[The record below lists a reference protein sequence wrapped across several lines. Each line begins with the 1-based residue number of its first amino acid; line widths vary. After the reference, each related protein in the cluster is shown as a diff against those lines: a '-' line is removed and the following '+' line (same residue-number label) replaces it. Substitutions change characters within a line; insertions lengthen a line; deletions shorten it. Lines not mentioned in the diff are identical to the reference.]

1 MDQFKFTQTERHSNK
16 SYWKICVD
24 KAVAN
29 IEDFKNNSNLT
40 TIKEDGRK
48 RGRFVFVITDFER
61 NRNGSE
67 VYLKMFFYQSLQVSS
82 ASFNIYF
89 KYYKK
94 GQ

>member
-1 MDQFKFTQTERHSNK
+1 LDQFKFTQTERHSNK

-67 VYLKMFFYQSLQVSS
+67 VYLKIFFYQSPQVLI
-82 ASFNIYF
+82 FY
-89 KYYKK
+89 
-94 GQ
+94 